1 MIKKPIKHQNCTSG
15 CQGSC
20 CLKVKDLT
28 IVRGDDTILDGVSF
42 HMHCGELI
50 ALIGPNGAGK
60 STLFKSLLGQ
70 TPFSGTIT
78 YQDASGQAMKP
89 RIGYVPQ
96 SPAFDPGDPVSV
108 LDLFTAAIS
117 DYPVFLPATKK
128 LRGRVTDC
136 LKRVNAEELIDK
148 RVGSLSGGELQRV
161 LLAMA
166 LEPVPNILIL
176 DEPMSGVDMAAE
188 RQLLSLLDEIRRKYD
203 LSILLSTH
211 DFATLQ
217 QVDKVILLKKQVLRQ
232 GPPMLV
238 LSSPE
243 FKHQFPGHD
252 RRGGDA

>member
-1 MIKKPIKHQNCTSG
+1 MKKPVKHQNCTTG

-20 CLKVKDLT
+20 CLKVQDLT
-28 IVRGDDTILDGVSF
+28 VVRGEDVILDHVSF

-60 STLFKSLLGQ
+60 SSLFKSILGQ
-70 TPFSGTIT
+70 LDHTGTIS
-78 YQDASGQAMKP
+78 YQSAAGEHMKP

-117 DYPVFLPATKK
+117 EWPVFLPAPKK
-128 LRGRVTDC
+128 LRAKVSEC
-136 LKRVNAEELIDK
+136 LKRVNGENLIDK

-176 DEPMSGVDMAAE
+176 DEPMSGVDMEGE
-188 RQLLSLLDEIRRKYD
+188 RQLLELLDEIRNRYD

-211 DFATLQ
+211 DFATLK
-217 QVDKVILLKKQVLRQ
+217 QVDKVVLLKKRVLRQ
-232 GPPMLV
+232 GPPLLV

-243 FKHQFPGHD
+243 FRAQFPSEHG
-252 RRGGDA
+252 RGGEGK

>member
-1 MIKKPIKHQNCTSG
+1 MKKPIKHENCTTG

-20 CLKVKDLT
+20 CLKVQDLS
-28 IVRGDDTILDGVSF
+28 IVRGSDVILDHVSF

-60 STLFKSLLGQ
+60 SSLFKSILGQ
-70 TPFSGTIT
+70 MEHTGTIT
-78 YQDASGQAMKP
+78 FQTASGEHLKP

-108 LDLFTAAIS
+108 LDLFTAATS
-117 DYPVFLPATKK
+117 RWPVFLPATRA
-128 LRGRVTDC
+128 LREKVAEC
-136 LKRVNAEELIDK
+136 LRRVNGEGLIDK
-148 RVGSLSGGELQRV
+148 RIGSLSGGEVQRV

-166 LEPVPNILIL
+166 LEPIPNILIL
-176 DEPMSGVDMAAE
+176 DEPMSGVDMAGE
-188 RQLLSLLDEIRRKYD
+188 RQLLDLLDEIRTRYD

-211 DFATLQ
+211 DFATLR
-217 QVDKVILLKKQVLRQ
+217 QVDKVILLKQRVLRQ

-243 FKHQFPGHD
+243 FKAQFPAEHG
-252 RRGGDA
+252 RGGDAL